1 MADSALVSVVIPA
14 YNAAATLDETLRSV
28 RSQTHRA
35 LEIIVVDD
43 GSTDHTR
50 LVAEHHAATDDRVQ
64 IICQANAGVAAARNT
79 GWNRARSEL
88 IAFIDA
94 DDLWA
99 PTKIERQVQ
108 ALLASTEQVGL
119 VYCWSVRINHQSEI
133 IGLQDR
139 ARWEGDVLKR
149 IVSSNFVGNGSAV
162 LVRREALI
170 HANGFDSRLREAGAE
185 GCEDLLAY
193 YRIAERFHFAV
204 VPEPLIGYR
213 HLPTSMSSH
222 RTSMIRSWLLVIDE
236 MIARHPEHSH
246 ALRNGFCAYARW
258 IVKDVLWND
267 ELSQVPSLLVALL
280 RPSPRLAMEMLLKD
294 LPIALIIRVRNRIR
308 PLYRGSINFARP
320 ETGPRFVI
328 GELDK
333 CQ

>member
-1 MADSALVSVVIPA
+1 MADSHLVSVVIPA

-28 RSQTHRA
+28 RSQTHQT

-43 GSTDHTR
+43 GSTDNTR
-50 LVAEHHAATDDRVQ
+50 AVAERHAAVDHRVQ
-64 IICQANAGVAAARNT
+64 IVTQDNAGVAAARNR

-108 ALLASTEQVGL
+108 ALLAGSKQVGL
-119 VYCWSVRINHQSEI
+119 VYCWSVRINSRSEI

-139 ARWEGDVLKR
+139 ARWEGDVLSQ
-149 IVSSNFVGNGSAV
+149 IVSRNFIGNGSAA

-170 HANGFDSRLREAGAE
+170 HANGFDSKLRGADAE

-193 YRIAERFHFAV
+193 YRIAERYHFAV
-204 VPEPLIGYR
+204 VPEPLTGYR
-213 HLPTSMSSH
+213 LLPNSMSSN
-222 RTSMIRSWLLVIDE
+222 RTRMLRSWLLVFDE

-246 ALRNGFCAYARW
+246 ALKSGLYAYRRW
-258 IVKDVLWND
+258 IMNDVVWND
-267 ELSQVPSLLVALL
+267 ELRQLPPLLLSFL
-280 RPSPRLAMEMLLKD
+280 RPSPSVAMEMLLKD
-294 LPIALIIRVRNRIR
+294 LPIALIIKVRNRLHR
-308 PLYRGSINFARP
+308 LYRKTVNFTKA
-320 ETGPRFVI
+320 ETGPRFLI
-328 GELDK
+328 GDLDQ

>member
-1 MADSALVSVVIPA
+1 MADSQLVSVVIPA

-28 RSQTHRA
+28 RSQTHQA

-43 GSTDHTR
+43 GSTDNTR
-50 LVAEHHAATDDRVQ
+50 AVAERHATVDHRVQ
-64 IICQANAGVAAARNT
+64 IVTQDNAGVAAARNA

-108 ALLASTEQVGL
+108 ALLAGSEQVGL
-119 VYCWSVRINHQSEI
+119 VYCWSVRINSRSEI
-133 IGLQDR
+133 IGPQDR
-139 ARWEGDVLKR
+139 ARWEGDVLSR
-149 IVSSNFVGNGSAV
+149 IVSCNFVGNGSAV

-170 HANGFDSRLREAGAE
+170 HANGFDSRLRGAGAE
-185 GCEDLLAY
+185 GCEDLLVY
-193 YRIAERFHFAV
+193 YRIAERYHFAV

-213 HLPTSMSSH
+213 HLPNSMSSH
-222 RTSMIRSWLLVIDE
+222 RTSMVRSWLLVIEE

-246 ALRNGFCAYARW
+246 ALKSGFCAYARW

-267 ELSQVPSLLVALL
+267 ELRQLPSLLMSLL
-280 RPSPRLAMEMLLKD
+280 RPTPTLAMEMLLKD
-294 LPIALIIRVRNRIR
+294 VPIALLIKVRNRLR
-308 PLYRGSINFARP
+308 RLYRGTVNFTKA
-320 ETGPRFVI
+320 ETGQRFLI
-328 GELDK
+328 GDLDQ